1 MGETAVVALR
11 STAEEAMVEPEV
23 VRQMRVLA
31 EAGWGAKRIARELGL
46 ARNTVRRYLRTR
58 GEEAKQERPQARRLT
73 QAEYERAVELW
84 EGQAEGNAVV
94 VQQLLAQQG
103 VEASVRTVQRVVRP
117 RRQQVRAAE
126 VATVRFETAAGQQLQ
141 VDFGEKKVSVA
152 GQLVKVYLLVAVL
165 SFSRRLFVRAFLA
178 ERGDDWREGI
188 AAAFVHFGG
197 VPLEVLVDNARPLV
211 LEHDTRAGTVRFH
224 PAFVEFCR
232 DWDVTAKACRPYRA
246 RTKGKTESGVKYVK
260 RNALA
265 GRQFDTFAQLESHL
279 VQWMRQADERV
290 HGTTYER
297 PLERFE
303 REEKAA
309 LRPLPTRPLP
319 RRQQRLKRKVAND
332 ALVDVDTVRYSVPHR
347 LVRQSVEVAVGEEQV
362 RIFHAGELVA
372 THPRSRQPHERVV
385 NPAHWEGLWRPHA
398 AAAAAAESRSA
409 ALATLG
415 RSLEEYAAV
424 VEQSAE
430 RGAA

>member
-11 STAEEAMVEPEV
+11 STAEEAMVEQEL

-31 EAGWGAKRIARELGL
+31 EAGWGAKRIAREVGV
-46 ARNTVRRYLRTR
+46 ARNTVRRYLRAR
-58 GEEAKQERPQARRLT
+58 GGEQKQERPHARRLG
-73 QAEYERAVELW
+73 QAEQQRAVELW
-84 EGQAEGNAVV
+84 EGTAEGNAVV
-94 VQQLLAQQG
+94 VQALLAEQG
-103 VEASVRTVQRVVRP
+103 VNASVRTVQRAVRE
-117 RRQQVRAAE
+117 RRQQVRATE
-126 VATVRFETAAGQQLQ
+126 VATVRFETAPGQQMQ
-141 VDFGEKKVSVA
+141 VDFGEKKVSI
-152 GQLVKVYLLVAVL
+152 GEHLVKVFLLVAVL

-197 VPLEVLVDNARPLV
+197 VPLQVLVDNARPLV
-211 LEHDTRAGTVRFH
+211 DEHDTQASTVRFH

-232 DWDVTAKACRPYRA
+232 DWDVTPKACRPYRA

-265 GRQFDTFAQLESHL
+265 GRQFGSFAQLESHL
-279 VQWMRQADERV
+279 AQWAREADERE
-290 HGTTYER
+290 HGTTHER

-309 LRPLPTRPLP
+309 LRPLPASPLP

-347 LVRQSVEVAVGEEQV
+347 LVRQSVEVEVGDEQV
-362 RIFHAGELVA
+362 RIFHAGQLVA
-372 THPRSRQPHERVV
+372 THARSRQPHERVV
-385 NPAHWEGLWRPHA
+385 DPAHWEGLWRPHA
-398 AAAAAAESRSA
+398 AQPSENDSA
-409 ALATLG
+409 LKTLG
-415 RSLEEYAAV
+415 RTLEDYAAV
-424 VEQSAE
+424 VEQCSE

>member
-11 STAEEAMVEPEV
+11 STAEEAMVEQEL

-31 EAGWGAKRIARELGL
+31 EAGWGAKRIAREVGV
-46 ARNTVRRYLRTR
+46 ARNTVRRYLRSR
-58 GEEAKQERPQARRLT
+58 GEAQKQRRPQARRLG
-73 QAEYERAVELW
+73 QAEHQRAVELW

-94 VQQLLAQQG
+94 VQTLLAEQG
-103 VEASVRTVQRVVRP
+103 VEASVRTVQRAVRE
-117 RRQQVRAAE
+117 RRQQARAAE
-126 VATVRFETAAGQQLQ
+126 VATVRFETAPGQQMQ
-141 VDFGEKKVSVA
+141 VDFGEKKVSIG
-152 GQLVKVYLLVAVL
+152 GQLVKVFLLVAVL

-197 VPLEVLVDNARPLV
+197 VPLQMLVDNARPLV
-211 LEHDTRAGTVRFH
+211 AEHDTQTGSVRFH

-232 DWDVTAKACRPYRA
+232 DWDVTPKACRPYRA

-265 GRQFDTFAQLESHL
+265 GRQFASFAQLESHL
-279 VQWMRQADERV
+279 AQWVREADARV
-290 HGTTYER
+290 HGTTHER

-303 REEKAA
+303 REEEAA
-309 LRPLPTRPLP
+309 LRPLPSRPLP

-347 LVRQSVEVAVGEEQV
+347 LVRQSVEVAVEDEQV
-362 RIFHAGELVA
+362 RIFHAGQLVA
-372 THPRSRQPHERVV
+372 THARSRQPHERVV
-385 NPAHWEGLWRPHA
+385 NPEHWEGLWRPHA
-398 AAAAAAESRSA
+398 ALAPESSA

-415 RSLEEYAAV
+415 RTLEDYAAV
-424 VEQSAE
+424 VEQRSE

>member
-1 MGETAVVALR
+1 MGETAAVVAPR
-11 STAEEAMVEPEV
+11 AAEVPMVEQEV
-23 VRQMRVLA
+23 VRRIRVLA
-31 EAGWGAKRIARELGL
+31 EAGWGHKRIAREVGV
-46 ARNTVRRYLRTR
+46 ARNTVRRYLRAR
-58 GEEAKQERPQARRLT
+58 GEAQKQKRPQARRLT
-73 QAEYERAVELW
+73 QAEQKHAEELW

-94 VQQLLAQQG
+94 VQALLAEQG
-103 VEASVRTVQRVVRP
+103 VEASVRTVQRAVRE
-117 RRQQVRAAE
+117 RRQQARAAE
-126 VATVRFETAAGQQLQ
+126 VATVRFETAPGQQMQ
-141 VDFGEKKVSVA
+141 VDFGEKKVSI
-152 GQLVKVYLLVAVL
+152 GGHLVKVFLLVAVL

-197 VPLEVLVDNARPLV
+197 VPLQVLVDNARPLV
-211 LEHDTRAGTVRFH
+211 DEHDTQAGTVRFH

-232 DWDVTAKACRPYRA
+232 DWDVTPKACRPYRA

-265 GRQFDTFAQLESHL
+265 GRQFVSFAELESHL
-279 VQWMRQADERV
+279 AQWVREADARV
-290 HGTTYER
+290 HGTTHER

-309 LRPLPTRPLP
+309 LRPLPARPLP

-347 LVRQSVEVAVGEEQV
+347 LVRQSVEVAVGDEQV
-362 RIFHAGELVA
+362 RIFHAGQLVA
-372 THPRSRQPHERVV
+372 THARSRQPHERVV
-385 NPAHWEGLWRPHA
+385 DPAHWQGLWRPHTA
-398 AAAAAAESRSA
+398 QSPDNSA

-415 RSLEEYAAV
+415 RTLEDYAAV
-424 VEQSAE
+424 VEQRSE
-430 RGAA
+430 RGVA